1 MEANQHTRQITQL
14 SDKYHNYILG
24 LERLKLTV
32 FSVSGDGNCLFRSVA
47 HQIYGDDSYHL
58 LVREKCMDYM
68 EVNSSFFS
76 QFVVGGMETFHLYL
90 HAKRT
95 NGCWGDDPEIQAMC
109 EIYDRSAQI
118 WAFDNS
124 AGARCLRTFH
134 EVPSRPTTAQSRPT
148 TAQSRPSSS
157 SSSRAWW
164 RLAPVAP
171 KHPIRLSYYGGGHY
185 DSIISTE
192 SSSRESPR
200 VRSPGSIEEQAIARA
215 KERIQVALSGQQH
228 LEDIKQ
234 SSDVDATERAE
245 LELALEVKRHFLF
258 HNPNTLL
265 GEQEPLN
272 SMGG

>member
-1 MEANQHTRQITQL
+1 MKKWNIPTMSNSMTSIPMESNQHTRQITEL

-24 LERLKLTV
+24 LGRLKLTV

-68 EVNSSFFS
+68 EVNSAFFS

-124 AGARCLRTFH
+124 MGARCLRTFH
-134 EVPSRPTTAQSRPT
+134 EVTSRPT

-157 SSSRAWW
+157 SSSSNAWW
-164 RLAPVAP
+164 RVAPVAL
-171 KHPIRLSYYGGGHY
+171 KQPIRLSYYGGGHY

-192 SSSRESPR
+192 SSSQGSPR
-200 VRSPGSIEEQAIARA
+200 GRSPGSMEDHAIARA

-228 LEDIKQ
+228 LEEIKQ

-245 LELALEVKRHFLF
+245 LELALEVR
-258 HNPNTLL
+258 
-265 GEQEPLN
+265 
-272 SMGG
+272 